1 MGCMKQFVLNV
12 TKLKQMVLNK
22 TQKRRLFIMLHFQQS
37 YKLYPSKHNFKSMRA
52 LLKAFYLD

>member
-1 MGCMKQFVLNV
+1 MKQFVLNV

-22 TQKRRLFIMLHFQQS
+22 TQKRRLFIMLNFQQS
-37 YKLYPSKHNFKSMRA
+37 YKLYPNKHNFKSMRV